1 MLEPA
6 AFDIQ
11 VTLTLL
17 VFINVITFGCLIA
30 CLNTDATND
39 AGMWVT
45 NLNPNPNP
53 TLTQL

>member
-45 NLNPNPNP
+45 NLNL
-53 TLTQL
+53 TLTQP